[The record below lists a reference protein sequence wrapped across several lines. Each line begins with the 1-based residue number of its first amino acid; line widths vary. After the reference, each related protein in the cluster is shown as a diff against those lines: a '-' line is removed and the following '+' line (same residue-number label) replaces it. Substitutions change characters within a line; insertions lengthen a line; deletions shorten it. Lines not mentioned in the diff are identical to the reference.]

1 MLTPQELIA
10 VGHFKATVL
19 EISAAEN
26 APELVASV
34 LLRVALDI
42 IGPHIEREDWMALAA
57 ELWDGLPKEG
67 EAKIS
72 ERGDLASAR

>member
-10 VGHFKATVL
+10 VGRFKATVL

-42 IGPHIEREDWMALAA
+42 LAQHIDRENWMALAA
-57 ELWDGLPKEG
+57 ELWDGPPKGG
-67 EAKIS
+67 EAKMS